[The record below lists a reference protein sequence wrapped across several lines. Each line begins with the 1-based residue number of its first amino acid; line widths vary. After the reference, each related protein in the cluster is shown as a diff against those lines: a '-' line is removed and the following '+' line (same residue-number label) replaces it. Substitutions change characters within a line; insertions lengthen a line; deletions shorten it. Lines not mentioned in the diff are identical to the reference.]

1 MVTLT
6 GNIIVDQ
13 PVVAHFEPKSLAAK
27 FSGDFQVISEQSK
40 FWLFFVVFSAKILT
54 KNEAKKSLEWPK
66 NLSMSLDERFFWTT
80 RQAKKIS
87 RKASNGL
94 EWPR

>member
-1 MVTLT
+1 MIFKGGLQLVAIVTMTGNIMVTLT

-27 FSGDFQVISEQSK
+27 LSGDFQVISEQSK

-54 KNEAKKSLEWPK
+54 KNEAKKISRMAK
-66 NLSMSLDERFFWTT
+66 KSLDE
-80 RQAKKIS
+80 
-87 RKASNGL
+87 
-94 EWPR
+94 PR